1 LKLLFKFNLVFI
13 ALFLLGIGASGY
25 ISWEL
30 LQRNAREEVAENA
43 QQMMSVAIAVRS
55 YTNKQIKPLLA
66 TQMIYSFL
74 PQSVPAFSATEVL
87 TELRKKYPNYG
98 YKEALLN
105 PTNPRDR
112 AVEWEADI
120 VNQFRN
126 TPVKELLGV
135 RNTPSGDSLFF
146 ARPLTITDR
155 ACLQCH
161 STVDAAPKPMVD
173 IYGPAN
179 GFGWNFNETVG
190 AQIVSVPTD
199 VALARANKA
208 FVAFMGSLIA
218 VLVAIGL
225 ILNILL
231 WRMFIRPVSRL
242 SALADRISLGELE
255 APDIQIRSRDEIRTL
270 AESLARLRKSMAQA
284 MKMLET

>member
-161 STVDAAPKPMVD
+161 STVEAAPKPMVD

-255 APDIQIRSRDEIRTL
+255 APDIQIHSRDEIRTL

-284 MKMLET
+284 MKMLES